1 MSEYQEVETI
11 IGKKV
16 TQGKVLYCVKWKH
29 MGVLNSTWETVDSF
43 ANIKKLKA
51 MSKMLDVRCR
61 RIRKKRA
68 RERKEKARESKRMA
82 KGGRKRGKRKKN
94 SRRRRDKDGLIR
106 ISSSGESTDKQD
118 KENSVDCVFQE
129 EYVVD
134 IGSEIFK
141 QNRRLKNCWEEK
153 LAREKEKRLN
163 KRGLGQ
169 ALEDSSEEVVMLHV
183 TKKPVKP
190 TRPKEN
196 FGPEKFF
203 SNKNVLYNFD
213 DPLNPKVNQDWL
225 SQDTSLICKRH
236 SNQAVETLGLCNLKR
251 KHDQKLLM
259 QKISSGS
266 GEAKR
271 GAEAKDKLFN
281 SIIAID

>member
-11 IGKKV
+11 IGKKLFK
-16 TQGKVLYCVKWKH
+16 GNLLYCVKWKH

-68 RERKEKARESKRMA
+68 RERKEKVKESKRYG
-82 KGGRKRGKRKKN
+82 KGGRKKKRRKKI
-94 SRRRRDKDGLIR
+94 SLEEFDKDGLIR
-106 ISSSGESTDKQD
+106 IISSGESIK
-118 KENSVDCVFQE
+118 KEDDDESVDCVFQD

-134 IGSEIFK
+134 IGSEVFK

-163 KRGLGQ
+163 KTEEIANDL
-169 ALEDSSEEVVMLHV
+169 LDEVVVIHV
-183 TKKPVKP
+183 KKKSKKAN
-190 TRPKEN
+190 RIKEKTE
-196 FGPEKFF
+196 PEKFF

-213 DPLNPKVNQDWL
+213 DSLNPKVQNDSF

-236 SNQAVETLGLCNLKR
+236 SNQAVETLGLYDLKI
-251 KHDQKLLM
+251 KHDQQLSKTKNSIL
-259 QKISSGS
+259 SGS
-266 GEAKR
+266 GEAER
-271 GAEAKDKLFN
+271 GAEEFKKEEN